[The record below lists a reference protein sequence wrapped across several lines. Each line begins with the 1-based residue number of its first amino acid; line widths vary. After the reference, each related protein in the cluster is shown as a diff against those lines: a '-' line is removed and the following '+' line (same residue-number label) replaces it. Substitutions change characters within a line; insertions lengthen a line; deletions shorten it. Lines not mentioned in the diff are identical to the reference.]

1 MTEERHEEADATA
14 DPADGERPHI
24 DVSGALGI
32 AGHEEE
38 LLGLEGVPDTG
49 GVLHHPHEPDE
60 PAEAEER
67 IRSAVVNRGIS
78 PVD

>member
-1 MTEERHEEADATA
+1 MTEQDDAGPTEA
-14 DPADGERPHI
+14 ERPHI
-24 DVSGALGI
+24 DVSGALGV

-38 LLGLEGVPDTG
+38 LLGTAGLPDTG

-60 PAEAEER
+60 RAESEER